1 MVTLPKKAWG
11 GESLF
16 LSGSG
21 PGVGTG
27 GEVGVGE
34 GTGVGV
40 AVGVGVGVGVGMGVS
55 VGVGTGV
62 AVGSGDGVGVAVAAR
77 TAVGAMVRSTCEKQA
92 VKTNNAAVKAR
103 NAPLTLIKLGFCL
116 TSCTCRSEH
125 NWLSVTH
132 D

>member
-1 MVTLPKKAWG
+1 M
-11 GESLF
+11 F

-27 GEVGVGE
+27 GEGA
-34 GTGVGV
+34 GVGV
-40 AVGVGVGVGVGMGVS
+40 AVGVGVGDGGGVGVG
-55 VGVGTGV
+55 VGNGV
-62 AVGSGDGVGVAVAAR
+62 AVGSGSGVGVAVGAR

-92 VKTNNAAVKAR
+92 VKTNNDAVKAR
-103 NAPLTLIKLGFCL
+103 NAPLTPIKLGPCL

-125 NWLSVTH
+125 NRLSVIH